1 MRFPPY
7 LFGLPMTVGI
17 WYVIIVLAGLFIF
30 WILTKIFKTIAKDF
44 AGGLVI
50 FALIIIFILVT
61 VNLVSGANA
70 LTSNVDTWFNQL
82 FH

>member
-7 LFGLPMTVGI
+7 LFGFPMTIGL
-17 WYVIIVLAGLFIF
+17 WYVLIVLAGLLIF
-30 WILTKIFKTIAKDF
+30 WLLTKIFKTIAQDF

-61 VNLVSGANA
+61 VNLVSGAGA
-70 LTSNVDTWFNQL
+70 LTTSVDSWFNQL
-82 FH
+82 FR

>member
-7 LFGLPMTVGI
+7 LFGLPMTVGL

-30 WILTKIFKTIAKDF
+30 WLVTKIFKTILKDF

-70 LTSNVDTWFNQL
+70 LTYNVGTWFDQL
-82 FH
+82 FR

>member
-7 LFGLPMTVGI
+7 LFGLPMTVGL

-30 WILTKIFKTIAKDF
+30 WLLTKIFKTILKDF

-61 VNLVSGANA
+61 INLVSGADALSSNA
-70 LTSNVDTWFNQL
+70 GTWFDNL
-82 FH
+82 FR